1 MIQITQTQLKAYV
14 KNLVDKYFAYNFDN
28 DVTIDDVDDLCD
40 ITIESED
47 ICQTDAVFYALY
59 SMLPVIFDDIET
71 YIDENYTIEED
82 VWGTLAMRE
91 EIGLCD

>member
-1 MIQITQTQLKAYV
+1 MIQIKPIYLKAYI

-47 ICQTDAVFYALY
+47 ICQTDTVFYALY

-71 YIDENYTIEED
+71 YIDENYIIEED